1 MSIPANLIVNITFN
15 PPLVRIIGPVKD
27 TTISKLEQVIPQ
39 VCTSAPGQKSQIKFV
54 KSESHWEGELPSQ
67 YCNEE
72 MGQSQVMLCILDA
85 LEDEAN
91 WKLKGITGFTSNG
104 INHDTYK
111 STYKFFFVQKP

>member
-27 TTISKLEQVIPQ
+27 TTISKMEQVIPQ
-39 VCTSAPGQKSQIKFV
+39 VCTSAPGQKSQIMFV

-85 LEDEAN
+85 LEDEASMIC
-91 WKLKGITGFTSNG
+91 WVT
-104 INHDTYK
+104 
-111 STYKFFFVQKP
+111 